1 MNIKNLK
8 IKNFKLFES
17 QDFYFNPQMNIIIGD
32 NATGKT
38 SILEALSYSL
48 GTFFLGINSIDS
60 KPLYNHQKRRKIL
73 DTENIEIQ
81 LPFRID
87 IVNSINGEEFT
98 WYRDTNKSK
107 GGATSYRHAKNLI
120 DKAKELDRK
129 VREGK
134 EVVQLPLIAYYGT
147 DRVKDKERRA
157 HKYEGSRFD
166 GYYASLDSEVVK
178 KQFLIWFRDYE
189 DSVLKFGADKALY
202 SAFTEAITTMVND
215 WGKIHYSWK
224 LNDMLGQLENGTW
237 ISFSMLSS
245 GYKNIVR
252 LTADIAYR
260 AIILNPHLG
269 RSAVKETE
277 GVVLIDEIDM
287 HLHPKWQKSIIKDL
301 KITFPKIQFII
312 TTHSPFIIQSLKS
325 NELISL
331 DSEITDEPYT
341 KSFSDIVEDEM
352 NIKEVQRSEKFL
364 KMQEVASEYFNLIK
378 VGKNSSNSEETKL
391 LKEKLDVLELEFNN
405 DPVFVA
411 LMKAERKTELS

>member
-1 MNIKNLK
+1 MNIKNIQ
-8 IKNFKLFES
+8 IKNFKIFENQEFS
-17 QDFYFNPQMNIIIGD
+17 FDSQMNVIIGN

-48 GTFFLGINSIDS
+48 GTFFLGIKNIDS

-73 DTENIEIQ
+73 NTDNIEIQ

-87 IVNSINGEEFT
+87 VVNSLNGENFT
-98 WYRDTNKSK
+98 WYRDTDKSK
-107 GGATSYRHAKNLI
+107 GGATSYKHAKKLI
-120 DKAKELDRK
+120 DKAKELDKK
-129 VREGK
+129 VRDG

-147 DRVKDKERRA
+147 DRVNDKEKRK

-166 GYYASLDSEVVK
+166 GYYASLDPEVVK

-189 DSVLKFGADKALY
+189 DSVLKFGKDKALY
-202 SAFTEAITTMVND
+202 NAFTEAITTMVSD
-215 WGKIHYSWK
+215 WKKIHYSWK
-224 LNDMLGQLENGTW
+224 ANDMLGQLTNGTW
-237 ISFSMLSS
+237 TSFSMLSS

-269 RSAVKETE
+269 ENAVKETE

-287 HLHPKWQKSIIKDL
+287 HLHPKWQKSIINDL
-301 KITFPKIQFII
+301 KTTFPKIQFII

-331 DSEITDEPYT
+331 DGEVTDEPYT
-341 KSFSDIVEDEM
+341 KSIPDIVEDEM
-352 NIKEVQRSEKFL
+352 NLEEVQRSEKFL
-364 KMQEVASEYFNLIK
+364 QMQEVASQYFNLIK
-378 VGKNSSNSEETKL
+378 DGKNSNSDKDTRL
-391 LKEKLDVLELEFNN
+391 LKEQLDILELEFNN
-405 DPVFVA
+405 DPVYVA